1 MPHNHLIFSFAA
13 MGMTQVFWHDPALPF
28 VECRRAQHSR
38 ACYRPHSHPTLSIG
52 AVDAGHT
59 TLSIECAQPVRLTAG
74 DVVLIPPH
82 RVHSCNPDRDGEWSY
97 QMLYLE
103 EQWVLD
109 LLSESPSSVPRITLD
124 PLSWQD
130 KAGGYGALSQ
140 LSADL
145 FAPLECEHK
154 ESLLIDF
161 VGQLLVMRAP
171 EPAEAR
177 PEWLPEI
184 QQRLDQQCE
193 AVWPIGQLAAA
204 VGLSR
209 FHFIRAFHANTGM
222 LGLEQLAVADRM
234 VVARAR
240 RLERFLTQPFF
251 TTEQF
256 TGHPGKLVSLS
267 EALDGCERILRDEFK
282 DYPESA
288 LYMIGPISEAHMPE
302 SDKQQ
307 EDSTSTPKAEHASE
321 HHDA

>member
-222 LGLEQLAVADRM
+222 TPHAFQLDCRIN
-234 VVARAR
+234 RAR
-240 RLERFLTQPFF
+240 RLLRA
-251 TTEQF
+251 
-256 TGHPGKLVSLS
+256 GVSLAETAQS
-267 EALDGCERILRDEFK
+267 LGFSDQSHFQHAFK
-282 DYPESA
+282 QRVAVTPRQYLGS
-288 LYMIGPISEAHMPE
+288 
-302 SDKQQ
+302 QQ
-307 EDSTSTPKAEHASE
+307 R
-321 HHDA
+321 